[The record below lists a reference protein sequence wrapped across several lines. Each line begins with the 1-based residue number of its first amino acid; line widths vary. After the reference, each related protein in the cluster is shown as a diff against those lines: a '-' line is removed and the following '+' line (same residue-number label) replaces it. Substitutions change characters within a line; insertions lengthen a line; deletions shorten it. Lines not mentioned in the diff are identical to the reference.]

1 MKEFKIIINGVLE
14 TEWLD
19 ASEWTAQ
26 DLEQFLEFGNAQYEF
41 R

>member
-1 MKEFKIIINGVLE
+1 MKQFRVIIGNLV

-19 ASEWTAQ
+19 ADEWTAQ
-26 DLEQFLEFGNAQYEF
+26 DLEQFLEFGNIQYEF